1 METPMTTSKSSSL
14 LQRPAARLLAGLG
27 LALAAACGETAPE
40 QQPPK
45 APPAARGIDYVGPA
59 AGGWKLVRNQA
70 STTTRLV
77 LDLVGPAG
85 VKTRGVG
92 FNLKAP
98 AGLKFSAFENG
109 LPINDTGVYKLHA
122 ANSLDPSDPVALTGG
137 VKPGNLLTVG
147 IFQKDRD
154 QGAQDSGVPL
164 CQIALVFDPGGYL
177 AQGAVLPLTVTKA
190 KILPEDIGDIYEDP
204 YFLDKKLNLV
214 DIKLSVG
221 TVTVN

>member
-1 METPMTTSKSSSL
+1 
-14 LQRPAARLLAGLG
+14 
-27 LALAAACGETAPE
+27 
-40 QQPPK
+40 
-45 APPAARGIDYVGPA
+45 
-59 AGGWKLVRNQA
+59 VRNQA

-85 VKTRGVG
+85 IKTRGVG

-98 AGLKFSAFENG
+98 KGLKFGAFESG
-109 LPINDTGVYKLHA
+109 LPINDTGVYKLHSA
-122 ANSLDPSDPVALTGG
+122 ASSDQSDPIALTGG

-164 CQIALVFDPGGYL
+164 CQIALVFDPGASL
-177 AQGAVLPLTVTKA
+177 AQGEVLPLTVTKA
-190 KILPEDIGDIYEDP
+190 KVIPEDIGAVDDDP

-214 DIKLSVG
+214 DIKLAVG
-221 TVTVN
+221 AVTVN